1 MNLILK
7 KLLPSLVYSFLLLT
21 TPARAQIT
29 PDNTLGNE
37 ASRLTPNQVI
47 NGASADRIDGG
58 AQRGINLF
66 HSFSEF
72 NIGDGQRVYFGNP
85 VGVENIL
92 TRVTGAGA
100 SNILGT
106 LGVDG
111 AANLFLINP
120 NGILFGQ
127 NARLDVRGS
136 FVGTTANGVR
146 FGEQGVFDVG
156 DKQAPK
162 GLLTIN
168 PSALLFNQI
177 NPSGAIQN
185 NSVAPVGVNMSG
197 LRVPDGK
204 SLLLVGGNVFVDGGG
219 IFAKSGNVELAGLAA
234 PGNIGLNIAD
244 DNLSLTMPNNID
256 RANVSLSNN
265 AEVNVRGSNNGNI
278 KIYGASVSLTQGSKI
293 RAGIEIGLGTLL
305 SQSGNITIN
314 ATEATTLTG
323 SSFIANILQERAF
336 GKTGD
341 INISTETLTLSD
353 GGYINAS
360 NFGTGN
366 TGNVNINANG
376 AVLIT
381 GQKNDL
387 GSGISNSV
395 LTGAIGNSGNINI
408 KSDSFTLNNE
418 ASLSTGSFG
427 QGNSGN
433 ILLQISNGVELSHG
447 FIYSNIADGGI
458 GNGGK
463 ISINAMKLSLTD
475 SSQIQS
481 RVEASNDTTI
491 PGGQGNAGDINI
503 NVQGDVNFFKPRRG
517 ETNGIVSQVDTGSIG
532 NGANVTINAGSLSI
546 LDGSEIQGSTRG
558 KGNSGNITINA
569 KDNILLDGTNGN
581 TFSRII
587 NSVQINGEGNAGDI
601 QIATRTLNV
610 KNGAFITNSNTF
622 GKGNAGNIIIDA
634 GETINLDTL
643 VRINSDISRNAV
655 GNGGDISIK
664 TGTLNLNN
672 GSEISSDV
680 SGEGNSGNITIE
692 ARDNILLD
700 GVFSDAGRFF
710 RNNVD
715 FDAITVISSDL
726 LEGVGK
732 AGNIQIITPSLVV
745 RNGAKI
751 SSNSSARG
759 DGGNITINANKN
771 VSFIGFGGRENYN
784 SQVSSVIAGGIGNGG
799 NIRINTGDLVVK
811 DGGAIKSNNS
821 GEGNG
826 GNIFLDVRDTIKFDS
841 IGGGGLPSRID
852 TFAINGNA
860 GNIYVNTGSRFLTN
874 GGKMSSLFLGSKG
887 NAGNII
893 INARDTIEF
902 DGQVKDVNFFDGN
915 IINVIDVS
923 SGLTSAL
930 LDGEG
935 RGGNIE
941 ITTGSLL
948 VSNGAEIT
956 SNTSGRGN
964 AGNILINARSSVTFD
979 GGKDGLFTTASSST
993 LGDTGNGG
1001 DIRLTANSLFL
1012 KNGAFFGASSSGM
1025 GTAGNVFIDT
1035 LDVVVLDGSGGKNL
1049 PSQATT
1055 FASGTGNGGNIEVK
1069 TGTLRL
1075 TNGGQISTYART
1087 NAGNIDIY
1095 ARDAVIADGID
1106 KNNIQSGAFTDLLR
1120 GGIGKGGDIQV
1131 TTNSV
1136 TLSNGGQFRASSF
1149 GKGNAGNILINARDT
1164 VSVKGTIS
1172 NTAISGIFTTLE
1184 EQAQGR
1190 GGNIDINTGSL
1201 SVNGS
1206 GRISTSTLATGNSG
1220 DITIDA
1226 RETINLDGKGRGNE
1240 IGGIFSSAFTG
1251 ASGNAGNTDIKAKL
1265 VRISDSSGIA
1275 AVTTSGTGGNII
1287 LDIDE
1292 NLVLRT
1298 GGFISTTAGIQQ
1310 AGGDGG
1316 NVTINTPF
1324 IVADKRENS
1333 DITANAFTG
1342 RGGNVVIRTQGI
1354 FGIEPRVT
1362 ESTETSDITASS
1374 QLGVQGEISITE
1386 PEVQPAQGLI
1396 ELPEQVVDATRQ
1408 VAQICPRQP
1417 GAKPLG
1423 EFTITGRGSLPPSPL
1438 EPLTGATNQ
1447 QVLATLEQENSNSKA
1462 PVSLINNSPT
1472 PQIAE
1477 AQGWVKTSDGGVE
1490 LVAAAPSVTPKSNT
1504 VIANCPVVQ

>member
-1 MNLILK
+1 M
-7 KLLPSLVYSFLLLT
+7 
-21 TPARAQIT
+21 
-29 PDNTLGNE
+29 GNE
-37 ASRLTPNQVI
+37 ASRLTPNKII
-47 NGASADRIDGG
+47 NGAPADHIDGG

-66 HSFSEF
+66 HSFSQF

-85 VGVENIL
+85 VGVQNIL

-127 NARLDVRGS
+127 NASLDVRGS
-136 FVGTTANGVR
+136 FVGTTANGVK
-146 FGEQGVFDVG
+146 FGDFGVFDAS
-156 DKQAPK
+156 DKQAPA
-162 GLLTIN
+162 LLTVN

-177 NPSGAIQN
+177 NSNAAIQN
-185 NSVAPVGVNMSG
+185 NSVAPVDVNMSG

-204 SLLLVGGNVFVDGGG
+204 SLLLVGGSVLINGGG
-219 IFAKSGNVELAGLAA
+219 IFARSGNVELAGLAA
-234 PGNIGLNIAD
+234 PGNIGLNIAG
-244 DNLSLTMPNNID
+244 DNFSLTIPDNID
-256 RANVSLSNN
+256 RANISLSNN
-265 AEVNVRGSNNGNI
+265 AEVNVRGSNNGSV
-278 KIYGASVSLTQGSKI
+278 KIDGRDVNLTQGSKI
-293 RAGIEIGLGTLL
+293 RAGIDIGLGTPS
-305 SQSGNITIN
+305 SQGGNIIIN
-314 ATEATTLTG
+314 ATEATTLTDG
-323 SSFIANILQERAF
+323 SFIANILQETAF
-336 GKTGD
+336 GKTGN
-341 INISTETLTLSD
+341 INIATKTLTLSN
-353 GGYINAS
+353 GGFINAS

-366 TGNVNINANG
+366 TGNVNINASG

-381 GQKNDL
+381 GQKDDL
-387 GSGISNSV
+387 ASGISNSV

-408 KSDSFTLNNE
+408 KSGSFTLSNE
-418 ASLSTGSFG
+418 AFLATGSFG

-433 ILLQISNGVELSHG
+433 ISLQVLAGVELSHG
-447 FIYSNIADGGI
+447 FIYNNIGESGI

-481 RVEASNDTTI
+481 RVEASNNTSI
-491 PGGQGNAGDINI
+491 SGGQGNAGDINI
-503 NVQGDVNFFKPRRG
+503 NVQGDINFFKPRLG
-517 ETNGIVSQVDTGSIG
+517 ETNGIVSQVDAGTIG

-622 GKGNAGNIIIDA
+622 GKGDAGNIIIYA
-634 GETINLDTL
+634 HETINLDTL

-655 GNGGDISIK
+655 GNGGEISIK

-672 GSEISSDV
+672 GSEISSDM
-680 SGEGNSGNITIE
+680 SGEGLAGNIMIE
-692 ARDNILLD
+692 ARDSVLLD
-700 GVFSDAGRFF
+700 GVFSDAGKFF
-710 RNNVD
+710 GNNLD
-715 FDAITVISSDL
+715 FDGITAISSDL

-732 AGNIQIITPSLVV
+732 AGNIQIITPSLLVS
-745 RNGAKI
+745 NGAQI

-759 DGGNITINANKN
+759 DGGNITITANNN
-771 VSFIGFGGRENYN
+771 VSFIGFGGRENYS

-799 NIRINTGDLVVK
+799 DIRINAGDLLVK
-811 DGGAIKSNNS
+811 DGGAIKTNNS

-826 GNIFLDVRDTIKFDS
+826 GNIFMNVRDTITFDS
-841 IGGGGLPSRID
+841 IGGRGLPSRTD

-860 GNIYVNTGSRFLTN
+860 GNIYVNTGSLFLTN
-874 GGKMSSLFLGSKG
+874 GGKMSSLLLESKG
-887 NAGNII
+887 NAGNIV
-893 INARDTIEF
+893 INARNTVKL
-902 DGQVKDVNFFDGN
+902 DGQVKDVNIFDGN
-915 IINVIDVS
+915 VINVIDVS
-923 SGLTSAL
+923 SGLTTAL

-935 RGGNIE
+935 SGGNIE
-941 ITTGSLL
+941 ITTGSLE

-964 AGNILINARSSVTFD
+964 AGNIIINARSGVTFD
-979 GGKDGLFTTASSST
+979 GGKDGLFTAATSST
-993 LGDTGNGG
+993 LDNTGNGG

-1012 KNGAFFGASSSGM
+1012 KNGAFLGAASSGNGS
-1025 GTAGNVFIDT
+1025 AGNIFIDT
-1035 LDVVVLDGSGGKNL
+1035 HDVVVLDGSGSKNL

-1055 FASGTGNGGNIEVK
+1055 FASGTGNGGNIEIK

-1075 TNGGQISTYART
+1075 TNSGQISTFAKT
-1087 NAGNIDIY
+1087 NAGSIDIY
-1095 ARDAVIADGID
+1095 TRDAVIADGID
-1106 KNNIQSGAFTDLLR
+1106 KNNIQSGAFSDLLS
-1120 GGIGKGGDIQV
+1120 GGVGKGGNIRV
-1131 TTNSV
+1131 TTNSF

-1149 GKGNAGNILINARDT
+1149 GTGNAGNILINARDT
-1164 VSVKGTIS
+1164 VSVKGAVS
-1172 NTAISGIFTTLE
+1172 NAVISGVFTTLE

-1201 SVNGS
+1201 FMNGS
-1206 GRISTSTLATGNSG
+1206 GRISTSTLATGNAG
-1220 DITIDA
+1220 DITVNA
-1226 RETINLDGKGRGNE
+1226 RETINLDGKGRGNQ
-1240 IGGIFSSAFTG
+1240 IGGILSSAFTG

-1265 VRISDSSGIA
+1265 VRISNSSGIA

-1287 LDIDE
+1287 LNIDE

-1316 NVTINTPF
+1316 NITINTPF

-1386 PEVQPAQGLI
+1386 PQVQPAQGLI

-1438 EPLTGATNQ
+1438 EPMTGTTTTRA
-1447 QVLATLEQENSNSKA
+1447 LATLQQNVTIQA
-1462 PVSLINNSPT
+1462 PVSLVKNSPT
-1472 PQIAE
+1472 PQIVE
-1477 AQGWVKTSDGGVE
+1477 AQGWVKTGDDGIE
-1490 LVAAAPSVTPKSNT
+1490 LVATAPVVTPNSIKTST
-1504 VIANCPVVQ
+1504 NCPVVQ